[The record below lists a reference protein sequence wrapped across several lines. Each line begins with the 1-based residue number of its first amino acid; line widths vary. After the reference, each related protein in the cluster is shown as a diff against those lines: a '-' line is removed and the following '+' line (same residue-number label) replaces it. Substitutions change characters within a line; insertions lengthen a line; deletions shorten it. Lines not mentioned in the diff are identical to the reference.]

1 MSTVQTIYDY
11 IQYRPDI
18 QVTIDDLVHVVDQ
31 AVRTIAKRLYVLGSD
46 LITGQMEVKV
56 FAEASYKADTIA
68 FVDSGPDTITD
79 SAAQFVVE
87 GFAADMPITTDSSG
101 NGGPFRIATVAV
113 GTLTLAPTDTVTA
126 AGAGSDV
133 TITSDSSFGY
143 LPTDFWG
150 LKGKPYIDGKDY
162 TLTPLPSVDVEI
174 AYPSTGEP
182 RHYKIR
188 GTKLY
193 VTPHTSTDY
202 TVKADYF
209 QKPVAITTTTA
220 TLPFNELFDDL
231 IAEYVVKYFRGPK
244 TEGVPAESLLSKMVI
259 ENVDL
264 IANRYDRRAPVEFP
278 QAIDWGNI

>member
-1 MSTVQTIYDY
+1 MSTVADIYSY

-31 AVRTIAKRLYVLGSD
+31 AVRTIAKRLYVLESD

-56 FAEASYKADTIA
+56 FASVDYTASMAFAD
-68 FVDSGPDTITD
+68 SNPDTITD
-79 SAAQFVVE
+79 AANQFVAE
-87 GFAADMPITTDSSG
+87 GFVADMPITTTHAS
-101 NGGPFRIATVAV
+101 NPGPFRIATATV
-113 GTLTLAPTDTVTA
+113 GTLTLASTDSVVA
-126 AGAGSDV
+126 AIASSFK
-133 TITSDSSFGY
+133 ITSDASFGY

-162 TLTPLPSVDVEI
+162 TLTPLPSVEVEI
-174 AYPSTGEP
+174 AYPSSGEP

-193 VTPHTSTDY
+193 VTPHTSSDY
-202 TVKADYF
+202 TIKADYF
-209 QKPVAITTTTA
+209 QRPTSITTTAA

-231 IAEYVVKYFRGPK
+231 IAEYAVKYFRGAK
-244 TEGVPAESLLSKMVI
+244 TEGMPAEGLLSKMVI

-264 IANRYDRRAPVEFP
+264 IANRYDRRAPVKFP
-278 QAIDWGNI
+278 QAVDWDNL